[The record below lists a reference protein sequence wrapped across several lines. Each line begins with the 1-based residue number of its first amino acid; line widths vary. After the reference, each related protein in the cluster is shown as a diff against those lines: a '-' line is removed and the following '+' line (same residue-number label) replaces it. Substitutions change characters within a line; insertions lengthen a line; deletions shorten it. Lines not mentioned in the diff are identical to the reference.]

1 MNRRPYRA
9 TQPLQERLSD
19 EFHRNGSDHRLRI
32 AERGRFTRHSPIDG
46 RVDDGQKQRAREM
59 ASDAFDEMADKSAKS
74 IDRTNR
80 KRRLIDGPGEFR
92 DLRVDRTTIE

>member
-1 MNRRPYRA
+1 
-9 TQPLQERLSD
+9 
-19 EFHRNGSDHRLRI
+19 
-32 AERGRFTRHSPIDG
+32 
-46 RVDDGQKQRAREM
+46 M